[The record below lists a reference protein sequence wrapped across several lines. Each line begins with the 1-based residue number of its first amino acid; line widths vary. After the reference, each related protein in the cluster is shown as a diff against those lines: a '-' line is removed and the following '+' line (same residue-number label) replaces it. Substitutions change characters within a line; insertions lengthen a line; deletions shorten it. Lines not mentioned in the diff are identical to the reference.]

1 MTKPLTWNAAE
12 ASCRALGSNL
22 AIVRTPA
29 ENRAITAKLTGT
41 EMLLGLHRDPKDIS
55 RWRWVDGSRPVY
67 FNWDHGEP
75 GNYMGREF
83 CVIIRK
89 HGFWHDTW
97 CKARFP
103 SVCQKGVIK

>member
-41 EMLLGLHRDPKDIS
+41 EMLLVCTGILRIFPAG
-55 RWRWVDGSRPVY
+55 DGWTDRVLFTSTGTVENRGTIWEE
-67 FNWDHGEP
+67 NLALLL
-75 GNYMGREF
+75 GNMVSGTILGVKLGF
-83 CVIIRK
+83 PQFVRK
-89 HGFWHDTW
+89 VW
-97 CKARFP
+97 
-103 SVCQKGVIK
+103 